1 MFVELFILMYKT
13 QNYRH
18 KNFSIKLF
26 LPWWKKI
33 HLQWIFTNFIW
44 GKLFY
49 CSHKLD
55 FFFFFN
61 TMKHILFSK
70 AFPVPE
76 VFPVVLLQMFT
87 STTGRW
93 RDVTSNV
100 ILLHSRNGCPLMNVR
115 ATVRAVCRNH
125 TQKPQGFHFQQELSR
140 KKPPNIAPSLK

>member
-26 LPWWKKI
+26 LPWWKKFTCSEFSQI
-33 HLQWIFTNFIW
+33 SFGANYFIVHINWI
-44 GKLFY
+44 
-49 CSHKLD
+49 
-55 FFFFFN
+55 FFFFN